1 MWVCNPHQY
10 LNKELLFLFVES
22 FNRNHLL
29 IQFCI
34 MNMFSNFCKY
44 YHFIIFLVSMFYI
57 LADGFITTGYKNGLI
72 IFMLLYMKYYK
83 LVFFICN
90 VCVKLNIYT
99 IKVKIYLQMYNILY
113 SIIYVNITSSIKL
126 QWIFAYRFPNFLTND
141 LQKRGFNI
149 IESQTLFRC
158 KSICETNKNI

>member
-1 MWVCNPHQY
+1 
-10 LNKELLFLFVES
+10 
-22 FNRNHLL
+22 
-29 IQFCI
+29 
-34 MNMFSNFCKY
+34 
-44 YHFIIFLVSMFYI
+44 MFYI

-126 QWIFAYRFPNFLTND
+126 Q
-141 LQKRGFNI
+141 
-149 IESQTLFRC
+149 
-158 KSICETNKNI
+158 